1 MGEGRPD
8 FRSESEV
15 PTKEDS
21 LVLFK
26 ILIQDPLLLYSFLYL
41 KKKSLP
47 LISKREKALQSKE
60 RKASA
65 PDS

>member
-26 ILIQDPLLLYSFLYL
+26 ILIQDPLLLYS

-65 PDS
+65 TDS

>member
-26 ILIQDPLLLYSFLYL
+26 ILIQDPLLFIK

-65 PDS
+65 TDS